1 MPFLWCDSN
10 VRAMTLRIVGQ
21 STYAST
27 VSVLA
32 LALGRCALGYV
43 LTITLGLGVPGL
55 WIALAAEWLFRTIA
69 FRVKTKM
76 LISEV
81 SV

>member
-1 MPFLWCDSN
+1 M
-10 VRAMTLRIVGQ
+10 
-21 STYAST
+21 
-27 VSVLA
+27 SVLA

-43 LTITLGLGVPGL
+43 LTIPLGLGVPGL
-55 WIALAAEWLFRTIA
+55 WIALAAEWLFRAIA